1 MKVLIDTNI
10 ILDVLCKRPDF
21 YKDSAKVFKLCEVK
35 RISGVI
41 SALSVPNIMYI
52 LRKELD
58 SEKTKEILDN
68 LSLIFSI
75 ADLKADDL
83 KKAADMQFKDY
94 EDAVQSACAARIKAN
109 YIITRNIGDF
119 TMSKVAAIK
128 PIELLERI

>member
-41 SALSVPNIMYI
+41 SALSIPNIMYI

-68 LSLIFSI
+68 LSLIFFFFF
-75 ADLKADDL
+75 LKADDL

>member
-41 SALSVPNIMYI
+41 SALSIPNIMYI

-128 PIELLERI
+128 PIELLERR

>member
-41 SALSVPNIMYI
+41 SALSIPNIMYI

-83 KKAADMQFKDY
+83 KKAADMEFKDY

>member
-41 SALSVPNIMYI
+41 SALSIPNIMYI

-83 KKAADMQFKDY
+83 KKAADMGFKDY

-109 YIITRNIGDF
+109 YIITRNIRDF

-128 PIELLERI
+128 PTELLKRI

>member
-21 YKDSAKVFKLCEVK
+21 YEDSAKVFKLCEVK

-41 SALSVPNIMYI
+41 SALSIPNIMYI

-58 SEKTKEILDN
+58 AKKTKEILDN
-68 LSLIFSI
+68 LSLILSI
-75 ADLKADDL
+75 AYLKADDL
-83 KKAADMQFKDY
+83 KKAAAMEFKDF
-94 EDAVQSACAARIKAN
+94 EDALQSACAARIKAN
-109 YIITRNIGDF
+109 YIITRNIRDF

-128 PIELLERI
+128 PTELLERI

>member
-41 SALSVPNIMYI
+41 SALSIPNIMYI
-52 LRKELD
+52 LSMDLD

>member
-41 SALSVPNIMYI
+41 SALSIPSIMYI

>member
-41 SALSVPNIMYI
+41 SALSIPNIMYI

-83 KKAADMQFKDY
+83 KKAADMGFKDY

-109 YIITRNIGDF
+109 YIITRNIRDF
-119 TMSKVAAIK
+119 TMSKVAAIR
-128 PIELLERI
+128 PIELLERV

>member
-41 SALSVPNIMYI
+41 SALSIPNIMYI

-83 KKAADMQFKDY
+83 KKAADMEFKDY
-94 EDAVQSACAARIKAN
+94 EDAAQSACAARIKAN